1 MRVVRGKMLNRLPAV
16 SYGAWSS
23 TFVTTEPDLDTASQ
37 ISLGGTISRS
47 GSSSVDSTNVLAS
60 KPHSLMPAFY
70 WSGALSNSGFG
81 TGPCTD
87 VTDPVQTTGVACPL
101 FHVYIFS
108 DEDCVNRVYTS
119 DLVGSPAFRPAL
131 RPAARPA
138 GEPPGAGGGVRQD
151 PREHQGEGRGARVRR
166 DGRTRPRRRHR
177 CQRQQEEGSPGHR
190 VGQRLADGA
199 LVVDRRPRRAP
210 AEQRGQD
217 RVPRRRDPAVR
228 MPG

>member
-16 SYGAWSS
+16 SYGPWSS

-119 DLVGSPAFRPAL
+119 DLFGSPAFVPHFDQPLDLPASL
-131 RPAARPA
+131 QELAEAS
-138 GEPPGAGGGVRQD
+138 GKILGNIKEK
-151 PREHQGEGRGARVRR
+151 GEGSCTTRR
-166 DGRTRPRRRHR
+166 TD
-177 CQRQQEEGSPGHR
+177 
-190 VGQRLADGA
+190 A
-199 LVVDRRPRRAP
+199 
-210 AEQRGQD
+210 
-217 RVPRRRDPAVR
+217 
-228 MPG
+228 